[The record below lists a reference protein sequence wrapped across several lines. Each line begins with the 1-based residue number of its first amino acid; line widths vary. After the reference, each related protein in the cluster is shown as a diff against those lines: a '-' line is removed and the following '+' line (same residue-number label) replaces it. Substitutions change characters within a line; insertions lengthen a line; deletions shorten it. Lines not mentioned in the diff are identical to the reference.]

1 MPFCPIFSAVLL
13 ERTRYWTKNFPKSE
27 LSTYPHAF
35 LLNYYYYFFLFKK
48 RKRIV
53 VVVGGVDMWITS
65 MLITDQNALDRPV
78 VSYFVYVDNSNKWE
92 KPVDR
97 LGIKWG

>member
-1 MPFCPIFSAVLL
+1 
-13 ERTRYWTKNFPKSE
+13 
-27 LSTYPHAF
+27 
-35 LLNYYYYFFLFKK
+35 
-48 RKRIV
+48 
-53 VVVGGVDMWITS
+53 MWITS
-65 MLITDQNALDRPV
+65 MLTTDQNALDRPV